1 MIVVLPPSETK
12 RDGGTYGVALDLSTL
27 SFLEVTD
34 QRRAVLRALLV
45 LCSGTGVTEMAAA
58 SAALGLGARQL
69 FELERNRTINSAPT
83 MPAIERYTGVLFDA
97 LEVTTLDPA
106 ARSWLDNSALIHS
119 ALFGLLRPTDAIPAY
134 RLSQNSRLPGL
145 SLGATWRVGLS
156 AVLRERAGLLLD
168 LRSESYAKL
177 GPVAERPNSFY
188 LRVVT
193 HTPDGTKKAVTHF
206 NKAGKGAFVR
216 ALASAGVDHGGVESL
231 LHWASATGI
240 PLALGA
246 PGELE
251 LAV

>member
-12 RDGGTYGVALDLSTL
+12 RDGGTNGAALDLGSL

-34 QRRAVLRALLV
+34 QRGAVLRSLEALCV
-45 LCSGTGVTEMAAA
+45 DADAA
-58 SAALGLGARQL
+58 SVALGLGPRQL
-69 FELERNRTINSAPT
+69 FEVERNRAVLSAPT

-97 LEVTTLDPA
+97 LEVESLDEH
-106 ARSWLDNSALIHS
+106 ARAWVDRSVFIHS
-119 ALFGLLRPTDAIPAY
+119 ALFGLLRPADLVPAY
-134 RLSQNSRLPGL
+134 RLSHSSKLPGL
-145 SLGATWRVGLS
+145 SMGPTWRTALT
-156 AVLRERAGLLLD
+156 AVLLCQTGLLLD

-177 GPVAERPNSFY
+177 GPVTSRPNSFY
-188 LRVVT
+188 LRIVT

-216 ALASAGVDHGGVESL
+216 ALAVAEGDHESVESL
-231 LHWASATGI
+231 LGWARAAGI

-246 PGELE
+246 PGVLE